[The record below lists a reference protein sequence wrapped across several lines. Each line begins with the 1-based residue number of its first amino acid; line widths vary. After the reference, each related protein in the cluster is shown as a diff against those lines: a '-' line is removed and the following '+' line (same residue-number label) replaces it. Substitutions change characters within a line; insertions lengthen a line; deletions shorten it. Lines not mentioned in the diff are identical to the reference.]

1 LIESV
6 LFGLRIV
13 RRARGNGV
21 QQKKAKHTGVK
32 LLQFL
37 HEVSTPQRILD
48 GADCGTSSIVC
59 YPGRGNLG
67 GRL

>member
-6 LFGLRIV
+6 LFGFRIGRGV
-13 RRARGNGV
+13 RGNCV

-37 HEVSTPQRILD
+37 HEVSTPQR
-48 GADCGTSSIVC
+48 TSTALVAAQAA
-59 YPGRGNLG
+59 
-67 GRL
+67 